1 MFERWTD
8 RARQVVVLARDE
20 ARALRHAEIGTG
32 HLLLGML
39 AEGGGVAWQALDALG
54 VKMDD
59 ARTRIARQPGATA
72 AYLPPNLPFSPRA
85 GKVMELAL
93 REALGLGCNYIG
105 TEHLLL
111 GLVREGQ
118 GTGASVLVALGVN
131 PEDARSKVLEL
142 LHGYANAAVPVR
154 PGSREQA
161 GQTAQALRE
170 LIYEQ
175 GKVIIDGAIAEALTA
190 DRDRLRSCQRVALA
204 RMRLAEAEGHPDPDG
219 VISSLRAVLEVI
231 DGE

>member
-1 MFERWTD
+1 MFERYTD
-8 RARQVVVLARDE
+8 RARRSVVLARTE
-20 ARALRHAEIGTG
+20 AEIMHHPEVGTG
-32 HLLLGML
+32 HLLLGLM
-39 AEGGGVAWQALDALG
+39 AEGGGVAWQALSALG
-54 VKMDD
+54 LDLDD
-59 ARTRIARQPGATA
+59 ARTRVARMPA
-72 AYLPPNLPFSPRA
+72 AAGLLPPNPPFTSRC
-85 GKVMELAL
+85 GKVLELAL